1 MHITQAHYIAYI
13 RLMGLG
19 CQWIP
24 QKDHQI
30 DLVVFDL
37 CTDLLFSSQ
46 MSSKIFVYIQVGD
59 LFDQPYNS
67 FLLKI
72 PRYAMQKFC
81 ISFFLASCAISAM
94 FI

>member
-37 CTDLLFSSQ
+37 CTNLLLTAQ
-46 MSSKIFVYIQVGD
+46 MTRQIFVNVKVGD
-59 LFDQPYNS
+59 LFDQPAGS
-67 FLLKI
+67 
-72 PRYAMQKFC
+72 
-81 ISFFLASCAISAM
+81 SCGI
-94 FI
+94 